1 MGASGEAA
9 IGARVA
15 AEYHA
20 SWGAVLSAL
29 IAELRDFEL
38 AEDALQAAFTAAVEA
53 WAAGVPEQPRAWLL
67 TTARRKAIDVIR
79 RRATRSD
86 KADRLAELEAER
98 HDDDEHGFP
107 DHRLRLVFTCCHP
120 AIAPESQVALTL
132 RTVCGLSTE
141 EIARAFLVD
150 PRAMAQ
156 RLVRAKAKIRA
167 AGIPYRV
174 PPPELLPER
183 LDAVLAVVYL
193 VFNEGYASTAADG
206 LVRPELSEEAIRL
219 GLVLAE
225 LMPREP
231 EVAGLLGLMVLHHAR
246 RDARVDADGRLVR
259 LDAQDRARWHR
270 EEIAFGL
277 KAARAALRLGQLGP
291 YALQAGIAAEHCR
304 AERAEDTRWAS
315 IAGLYRLLHERTPTP
330 VVALNRAV
338 AVAMAE
344 GPEVGLELLAPLAE
358 PLARYHLFHAARA
371 ELLER
376 SGASAEAAGAWRAA
390 LELAT
395 NPVERRFLEERLA
408 AVTPP

>member
-1 MGASGEAA
+1 MGASSEAA

-15 AEYHA
+15 AEYRE
-20 SWGAVLSAL
+20 SWGSVLSAL

-53 WAAGVPEQPRAWLL
+53 WADAVPEQPRAWLL
-67 TTARRKAIDVIR
+67 TTARRKAIDAIR

-86 KADRLAELEAER
+86 KADRVAELEAAR
-98 HDDDEHGFP
+98 HHDDEHGFP

-183 LDAVLAVVYL
+183 LGAVLAVVYL

-246 RDARVDADGRLVR
+246 RDARVDPAGRLVR
-259 LDAQDRARWHR
+259 LDAQDRSRWHR
-270 EEIAFGL
+270 EEIEFGM
-277 KAARAALRLGQLGP
+277 KAARAALRFGQLGP
-291 YALQAGIAAEHCR
+291 YALQAAIAAEHCR
-304 AERAEDTRWAS
+304 ADRAEDTRWGS
-315 IAGLYRLLHERTPTP
+315 IAGLYRLLHQRTPTP

-344 GPEVGLELLAPLAE
+344 GPEAGLALLAPLAE

-376 SGASAEAAGAWRAA
+376 SGAISEAAEAWRAA
-390 LELAT
+390 LALAT

-408 AVTPP
+408 VGAAP